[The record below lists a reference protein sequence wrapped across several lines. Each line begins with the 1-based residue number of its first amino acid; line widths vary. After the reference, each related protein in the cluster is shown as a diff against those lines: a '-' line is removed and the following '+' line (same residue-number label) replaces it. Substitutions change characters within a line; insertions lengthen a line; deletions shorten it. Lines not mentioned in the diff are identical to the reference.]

1 MVHDI
6 DLGSNFMDLTSK
18 TLATKEKIANWNYI
32 KLKNLLQS
40 KENNPIS
47 HFIVFFLL
55 KVLAMNSGQEWLIN
69 RLGGRRG
76 REGLGEGRTNSPRPR
91 LGSWRICTGER
102 TWWEAGR
109 GTQFSGGFLEPH
121 CLRKIFTCIHHT
133 GATALSC
140 LLGTRGMLGPR
151 AL

>member
-55 KVLAMNSGQEWLIN
+55 KVFIPTIS
-69 RLGGRRG
+69 
-76 REGLGEGRTNSPRPR
+76 
-91 LGSWRICTGER
+91 
-102 TWWEAGR
+102 
-109 GTQFSGGFLEPH
+109 F
-121 CLRKIFTCIHHT
+121 
-133 GATALSC
+133 
-140 LLGTRGMLGPR
+140 
-151 AL
+151 